1 MATNKNVCYYGL
13 HIGCL
18 NANNPNCRT
27 CAEHLTRAEHLNRAV
42 NYIAHEATTSSVG
55 AHNGGAND
63 GARYQLRL
71 RRAVV
76 T

>member
-1 MATNKNVCYYGL
+1 MATNKNLCYYGL

-27 CAEHLTRAEHLNRAV
+27 CAEHLTHAV
-42 NYIAHEATTSSVG
+42 NYIAHEATTCSVG
-55 AHNGGAND
+55 AHNDGAND

>member
-18 NANNPNCRT
+18 NTNNPNCRT
-27 CAEHLTRAEHLNRAV
+27 CAVHLTHAV
-42 NYIAHEATTSSVG
+42 NYIAHEATTYSAG
-55 AHNGGAND
+55 THNDGAND
-63 GARYQLRL
+63 GARYPLRL